1 MGTHCARAL
10 RPLNREDTD
19 KCTLTITNSS
29 PISVPTSRI
38 GTCVYDN
45 VTEGRYIRTNKWSSI
60 HYILNGENKQVH
72 RTTYTCFN
80 CSMVVLF
87 RFQGI

>member
-1 MGTHCARAL
+1 
-10 RPLNREDTD
+10 
-19 KCTLTITNSS
+19 
-29 PISVPTSRI
+29 
-38 GTCVYDN
+38 

-60 HYILNGENKQVH
+60 HYILSGENKQVH

-87 RFQGI
+87 RFQGIWQLDGYK